1 MSDLARMTFEQKIEK
16 AKDKNICL
24 PYDLLNED
32 TVGIYKFLRI
42 KDNEEYCFYIG
53 KSTDI
58 VYRLL
63 GASSGHIY
71 MFLKNDLS
79 KVVPLKI
86 NEYLNEGFKIKVEV
100 IKIDYSDISFCNAAH
115 RLALAELQEI
125 VKYQEKGQC
134 QFQVPEGAGAYEEK
148 FWQEKYKKP
157 R

>member
-1 MSDLARMTFEQKIEK
+1 MTFKQKIER
-16 AKDKNICL
+16 AKDKNIYL
-24 PYDLLNED
+24 PDDLLNENI
-32 TVGIYKFLRI
+32 VGVYKFLKI

-58 VYRLL
+58 AYRLL
-63 GASSGHIY
+63 GSSSGHIY
-71 MFLKNDLS
+71 MFLRNDFS

-100 IKIDYSDISFCNAAH
+100 LKIDYSDTSFSNAAH

-125 VKYQEKGQC
+125 VKHQEKGQC

-148 FWQEKYKKP
+148 FWQENYKKLC
-157 R
+157 